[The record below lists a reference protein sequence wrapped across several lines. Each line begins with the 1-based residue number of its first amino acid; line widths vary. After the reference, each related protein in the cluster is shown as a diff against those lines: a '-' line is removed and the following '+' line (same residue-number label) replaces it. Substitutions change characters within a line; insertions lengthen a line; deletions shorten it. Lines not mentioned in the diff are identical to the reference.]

1 MKIKAAHYTSD
12 FDRDINHEDKIWEK
26 TKNGYRE
33 YGAHH
38 SHFRLITLIFSLMLK
53 LTFDI

>member
-38 SHFRLITLIFSLMLK
+38 SHFRLVTLIFSLMLK